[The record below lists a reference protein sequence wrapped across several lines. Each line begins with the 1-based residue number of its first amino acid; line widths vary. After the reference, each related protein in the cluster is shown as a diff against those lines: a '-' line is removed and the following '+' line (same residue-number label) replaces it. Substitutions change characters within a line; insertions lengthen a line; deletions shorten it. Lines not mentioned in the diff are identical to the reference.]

1 MLVVDNPETPLMMG
15 VVVTWLMVTVVAS
28 PTVSV
33 VVSTDNVDDEQSV
46 EVIDG
51 GRSGKV
57 VGVEVVDDEHSS
69 RRGKGRLNA
78 LWPKL
83 HHDGERWRS

>member
-1 MLVVDNPETPLMMG
+1 
-15 VVVTWLMVTVVAS
+15 MVTVVAS
-28 PTVSV
+28 LTVSV

-46 EVIDG
+46 EVVDG

-69 RRGKGRLNA
+69 RRGKGRLNT
-78 LWPKL
+78 LWPNL

>member
-1 MLVVDNPETPLMMG
+1 MATPI
-15 VVVTWLMVTVVAS
+15 
-28 PTVSV
+28 VSV
-33 VVSTDNVDDEQSV
+33 VVSMDDIDGKQSV
-46 EVIDG
+46 EVVDG

-57 VGVEVVDDEHSS
+57 FGVEVVDDERSS